1 MNWLVRR
8 DLLNVERGGVLMG
21 IVNVTPDSFSDGG
34 RFHTLERAVSH
45 AKELERQGALILD
58 IGGESTRPGAAEVSV
73 EEELDRVL
81 PVVRE
86 LRPCTEAVISVDTRH
101 AAVAEAVLEAGAD
114 VINDIS
120 GLREEGMA
128 ELCAAARCGVVVMHM
143 QGTPETMQE
152 APSYGDVV
160 GEVRGYFEERYDFL
174 LARGLVP
181 EQICWDPGIGFGK
194 TVEHNLA
201 LLSNMDKLQVAGR
214 PVLLGLSRKRMLGA
228 ILGSVEQG
236 RAPLGTA
243 VMTVWGH
250 LHGAHIHRVH
260 DVEECARA
268 LKLVQAAE
276 PFVR

>member
-8 DLLNVERGGVLMG
+8 EILNVARGGVLMG

-34 RFHTLERAVSH
+34 RFHTTERAVSH
-45 AKELERQGALILD
+45 ARELERQGALILD

-86 LRPCTEAVISVDTRH
+86 LRPCTGAVISVDTRH
-101 AAVAEAVLEAGAD
+101 AAVAAAVLEAGAD

-120 GLREEGMA
+120 GLQEEGMA
-128 ELCAAARCGVVVMHM
+128 ELCAEARCGVVVMHM
-143 QGTPETMQE
+143 QGRPETMQN
-152 APSYGDVV
+152 APLYEDVV
-160 GEVRGYFEERYDFL
+160 REVRDYFEERYDFL
-174 LARGLVP
+174 LGRGLAP

-194 TVEHNLA
+194 TLEHNLA
-201 LLSNMDKLQVAGR
+201 LLSHMDRLQVAGR

-228 ILGSVEQG
+228 ILGDAEQG
-236 RAPLGTA
+236 RAPLSTA

-250 LHGAHIHRVH
+250 LHGARIHRVH
-260 DVEECARA
+260 DVAECARA
-268 LKLVQAAE
+268 LRLVQAAE

>member
-8 DLLNVERGGVLMG
+8 DVLDVARGGVLMG

-34 RFHTLERAVSH
+34 RFYATERAVSH

-58 IGGESTRPGAAEVSV
+58 IGGESTRPGAAEVAA

-86 LRPCTEAVISVDTRH
+86 LRSCTDAVISVDTRH
-101 AAVAEAVLEAGAD
+101 AAVAAVLEAGAD

-128 ELCAAARCGVVVMHM
+128 ELCAAARCGVVAMHM
-143 QGTPETMQE
+143 QGRPETMQD

-160 GEVRGYFEERYDFL
+160 REVRGYFEERYDFL
-174 LARGLVP
+174 LGRGLEP

-194 TVEHNLA
+194 TAEHNLA

-228 ILGSVEQG
+228 VLGDAEQG
-236 RAPLGTA
+236 RAPLSTA

-250 LHGAHIHRVH
+250 LHGAQIHRVH
-260 DVEECARA
+260 DVAECARA
-268 LKLVQAAE
+268 LRLIRAAE

>member
-8 DLLNVERGGVLMG
+8 DVLDVARGGVLMG

-34 RFHTLERAVSH
+34 RFYATERAVSH

-58 IGGESTRPGAAEVSV
+58 IGGESTRPGAAVV
-73 EEELDRVL
+73 AAEEELGRELTVVRVL
-81 PVVRE
+81 R
-86 LRPCTEAVISVDTRH
+86 LCTDAVISVDTRH
-101 AAVAEAVLEAGAD
+101 AAVAAAVLEAGAD

-120 GLREEGMA
+120 GLREAGMA
-128 ELCAAARCGVVVMHM
+128 ELCAAARCGVVAMHM
-143 QGTPETMQE
+143 QGRPETMQD

-160 GEVRGYFEERYDFL
+160 REVRGYFEERYDFL
-174 LARGLVP
+174 LGRGLEP

-194 TVEHNLA
+194 TAEHNLA

-228 ILGSVEQG
+228 VLGDAEQG
-236 RAPLGTA
+236 RAPLSTA

-250 LHGAHIHRVH
+250 LHGAQIHRVH
-260 DVEECARA
+260 DVAECARA
-268 LKLVQAAE
+268 LRLIRAAE

>member
-8 DLLNVERGGVLMG
+8 DVLDVARGGVLMG

-34 RFHTLERAVSH
+34 RFYATERAVSH

-58 IGGESTRPGAAEVSV
+58 IGGESTRPGAAEVAA

-86 LRPCTEAVISVDTRH
+86 LRSCTDAVISVDTRH
-101 AAVAEAVLEAGAD
+101 AAVAAAVLEAGAD

-120 GLREEGMA
+120 GLREAGMA
-128 ELCAAARCGVVVMHM
+128 ELCAAARCGVVAMHM
-143 QGTPETMQE
+143 QGRPETMQD

-160 GEVRGYFEERYDFL
+160 REVRGYFEERYDFL
-174 LARGLVP
+174 LGRGLEP

-194 TVEHNLA
+194 TAEHNLA

-228 ILGSVEQG
+228 VLGDAEQG
-236 RAPLGTA
+236 RAPLSTA

-250 LHGAHIHRVH
+250 LHGAQIHRVH
-260 DVEECARA
+260 D
-268 LKLVQAAE
+268 LSLIHI
-276 PFVR
+276 

>member
-8 DLLNVERGGVLMG
+8 DVLDVARGGVLMG

-34 RFHTLERAVSH
+34 RFYATERAVSH

-58 IGGESTRPGAAEVSV
+58 IGGESTRPGAAEVAA

-86 LRPCTEAVISVDTRH
+86 LRSCTDAVISVDTRH
-101 AAVAEAVLEAGAD
+101 AAVAAAVLEAGAD

-120 GLREEGMA
+120 GLREAGMA
-128 ELCAAARCGVVVMHM
+128 ELCAAARCGVVAMHM
-143 QGTPETMQE
+143 QGRPETMQD

-160 GEVRGYFEERYDFL
+160 REVRGYFEERYDFL
-174 LARGLVP
+174 LGRGLEP

-194 TVEHNLA
+194 TAEHNLA

-228 ILGSVEQG
+228 VLGDAEQG
-236 RAPLGTA
+236 RAPLRTA

-250 LHGAHIHRVH
+250 LHGAQIHRVH
-260 DVEECARA
+260 DVAECARA
-268 LKLVQAAE
+268 LRLIRAAE

>member
-8 DLLNVERGGVLMG
+8 NVLDVARGGVLMG

-34 RFHTLERAVSH
+34 RFYATERAVSH

-58 IGGESTRPGAAEVSV
+58 IGGESTRPGAAEVSA
-73 EEELDRVL
+73 EEELGRVL

-86 LRPCTEAVISVDTRH
+86 LRSCTDAVISVDTRH
-101 AAVAEAVLEAGAD
+101 AAVAAAVLEAGAD

-128 ELCAAARCGVVVMHM
+128 ELCAEARCGVVAMHM
-143 QGTPETMQE
+143 QGQPETMQD

-160 GEVRGYFEERYDFL
+160 REVRGYFEERYDFL
-174 LARGLVP
+174 LGRGLEP

-194 TVEHNLA
+194 TAEHNLA

-228 ILGSVEQG
+228 ILGGTDAG
-236 RAPLGTA
+236 REPLSTA

-250 LHGAHIHRVH
+250 LHGAQIHRVH
-260 DVEECARA
+260 DVEESSRA
-268 LKLVQAAE
+268 LRLVQAAE

>member
-8 DLLNVERGGVLMG
+8 DVLDVARGGVLMG

-34 RFHTLERAVSH
+34 RFYATERAVSH

-58 IGGESTRPGAAEVSV
+58 IGGESTRPGAAE
-73 EEELDRVL
+73 EELDRVL

-86 LRPCTEAVISVDTRH
+86 LRSCTDAVISVDTRH
-101 AAVAEAVLEAGAD
+101 AAVAAAVLEAGAD

-128 ELCAAARCGVVVMHM
+128 ELCAAARCGVVAMHM
-143 QGTPETMQE
+143 QGRPETMQD

-160 GEVRGYFEERYDFL
+160 REVRGYFEERYDFL
-174 LARGLVP
+174 LGRGLEP

-194 TVEHNLA
+194 TAEHNLA

-228 ILGSVEQG
+228 VLGDAEQG
-236 RAPLGTA
+236 RAPLSTA

-250 LHGAHIHRVH
+250 LHGAQIHRVH
-260 DVEECARA
+260 DVAECARA
-268 LKLVQAAE
+268 LRLIRAAE
-276 PFVR
+276 PFVAD

>member
-8 DLLNVERGGVLMG
+8 DVLDVARGGVLMG

-34 RFHTLERAVSH
+34 RFYATERAVSH

-58 IGGESTRPGAAEVSV
+58 IGGESTRPGAAEVSA

-86 LRPCTEAVISVDTRH
+86 LRSCTDAVISVDTRH
-101 AAVAEAVLEAGAD
+101 AAVAAAVLEAGAD

-120 GLREEGMA
+120 GLREAGMA
-128 ELCAAARCGVVVMHM
+128 ELCAAARCGVVAMHM
-143 QGTPETMQE
+143 QGRPETMQD

-160 GEVRGYFEERYDFL
+160 REVRGYFEERYDFL
-174 LARGLVP
+174 LGRGLEP

-194 TVEHNLA
+194 TAEHNLA
-201 LLSNMDKLQVAGR
+201 LSNMDKLQVAGR

-228 ILGSVEQG
+228 VLGDAEQG
-236 RAPLGTA
+236 RAPLSTA

-250 LHGAHIHRVH
+250 LHGAQIHRVH
-260 DVEECARA
+260 DVAECARA
-268 LKLVQAAE
+268 LRLIRAAE